1 MQLLI
6 TMSIIIL
13 HNCNFSIEL
22 IIIEVLRPGNMFY
35 KIYFTFLHDILINTL
50 YRNRESKF
58 VSEFLTPTHLK
69 RLQHQLVRKLVSAD
83 THF

>member
-1 MQLLI
+1 MDSNMQLLI

-35 KIYFTFLHDILINTL
+35 KIYFTFLHDILINTQ
-50 YRNRESKF
+50 
-58 VSEFLTPTHLK
+58 FLGIINKVFHIFGRIVK
-69 RLQHQLVRKLVSAD
+69 AVFSAD
-83 THF
+83 TVF